1 MLILQEKNNIGVP
14 RTILAMMQFY
24 FQQNRDTT
32 TYARNFEENL
42 YLTII
47 GQNGSDC
54 AITIHVLFK
63 NENWDCQLTED
74 DTVTMAQVV
83 DCIESNYDLI
93 QNMTI
98 MFYDKD

>member
-1 MLILQEKNNIGVP
+1 MGELITIRDMYKVYNPGENEVRALDGVDLS
-14 RTILAMMQFY
+14 IDESEFVA
-24 FQQNRDTT
+24 
-32 TYARNFEENL
+32 
-42 YLTII
+42 II
-47 GQNGSDC
+47 GQSGSDC
-54 AITIHVLFK
+54 AITVHVLFR

-93 QNMTI
+93 LNMTI